1 MHKILIAS
9 DGAGMINWCT
19 DALCLLVIYL
29 KIYGFIQILMY
40 MSTFNHSVTSK
51 NKETTYWLSSRA
63 IKAKALSWFDC
74 GSVNISHERKY
85 HSWGEEWYVR
95 INHVNQSQLMNSF
108 TRVYLRKR
116 RYTDAQSIQW
126 SRHHVMFKGKCTSV
140 ELR

>member
-29 KIYGFIQILMY
+29 KIYGLIKILMY
-40 MSTFNHSVTSK
+40 ISTFNHCVTSK

-63 IKAKALSWFDC
+63 IKASSLSWFHC

-85 HSWGEEWYVR
+85 HSWGWGMIRTYQSCQPITAHEFFHKSIPKKETLHWCTVYPVIKTSCYV
-95 INHVNQSQLMNSF
+95 
-108 TRVYLRKR
+108 
-116 RYTDAQSIQW
+116 
-126 SRHHVMFKGKCTSV
+126 
-140 ELR
+140 